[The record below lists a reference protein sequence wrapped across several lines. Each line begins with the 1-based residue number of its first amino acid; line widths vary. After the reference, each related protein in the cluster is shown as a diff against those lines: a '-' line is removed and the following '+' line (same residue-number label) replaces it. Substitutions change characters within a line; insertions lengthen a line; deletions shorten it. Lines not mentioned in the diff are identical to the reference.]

1 MHKRLTY
8 IDVTNIIAIFMVLL
22 IHSAWYSTSSP
33 LGNFDSIIRSISAA
47 AVFLFLMN
55 SGATLVN
62 YRNKYSTKTFIIK
75 RIKRVVFPLLLWS
88 IIFYFVDFWVKTPL
102 PDVNYKITKLS
113 LDSFIR
119 AFCTEQINGAFWFF
133 YLVIALYVVT
143 PIISVLCKD
152 HLNVLFY
159 IVCLDFVINFCF
171 MYLNNNLLHWN
182 VTTYVLA
189 STANSYIGFYVM
201 GYLIKIGYFSKVHTK
216 LLMIAGIISLI
227 VIILIAL
234 FRFKITSPLISNLG
248 GYGAP
253 LNFFYTIGI
262 YLLIKKLVETHY
274 IFKNA
279 KAQKWLAV
287 LSSLSL
293 GIYILHPF
301 FLKLFMKITDTQ
313 FGNWVDILCM
323 PLFTYVFCGLTV
335 YLIKKI
341 PVIKNII
348 P

>member
-8 IDVTNIIAIFMVLL
+8 IDVTNIIAIIMVLL
-22 IHSAWYSTSSP
+22 IHSAWDSTNTP
-33 LGNFDSIIRSISAA
+33 LGNFDSIIRNISAA

-62 YRNKYSTKTFIIK
+62 YRNKYSTKTFIVK
-75 RIKRVVFPLLLWS
+75 RIKRVGLPLLLWS

-113 LDSFIR
+113 LYSFIN
-119 AFCTEQINGAFWFF
+119 AFCTGQINGAFCFF
-133 YLVIALYVVT
+133 YLIITLYAVT

-159 IVCLDFVINFCF
+159 IVCLDFIINFCF

-182 VTTYVLA
+182 ITTYVLA
-189 STANSYIGFYVM
+189 STANSYIGFYIM

-216 LLMIAGIISLI
+216 WLMIVGTISLI
-227 VIILIAL
+227 VIILIAF
-234 FRFKITSPLISNLG
+234 FRFKIISPLVSNLG
-248 GYGAP
+248 GYGGP

-262 YLLIKKLVETHY
+262 YLVIKKLVESHG
-274 IFKNA
+274 IFENHRV
-279 KAQKWLAV
+279 QKWLAM

-301 FLKLFMKITDTQ
+301 FLKLFMKITNTQ
-313 FGNWVDILCM
+313 FGNWIDILCM
-323 PLFTYVFCGLTV
+323 PIFAYVMCGLTV
-335 YLIKKI
+335 YIIKKI
-341 PVIKNII
+341 SVIKNII